1 MEAPCCSCPCSPPPG
16 YPLYL
21 ECGGGWLMVP
31 AKSKMAFRAP
41 NRMVQPHVP
50 HRGLLTI
57 RTEFNQAAGTE
68 GNPRTPSPS
77 EMGQG
82 CGTYCLQGLPVPERH
97 KLPCHRPEGIS
108 HAAVYIIGTFY
119 GPLWTAA
126 GCRVQGA
133 GLSCGL
139 PP

>member
-1 MEAPCCSCPCSPPPG
+1 
-16 YPLYL
+16 
-21 ECGGGWLMVP
+21 MVP

-41 NRMVQPHVP
+41 SRMVQPHVP

-57 RTEFNQAAGTE
+57 KQAAGTD

-77 EMGQG
+77 EMGRDVAL
-82 CGTYCLQGLPVPERH
+82 TAYVLQGLPVPERH

-108 HAAVYIIGTFY
+108 HVAVYIIGTFY

-133 GLSCGL
+133 GLSCGI